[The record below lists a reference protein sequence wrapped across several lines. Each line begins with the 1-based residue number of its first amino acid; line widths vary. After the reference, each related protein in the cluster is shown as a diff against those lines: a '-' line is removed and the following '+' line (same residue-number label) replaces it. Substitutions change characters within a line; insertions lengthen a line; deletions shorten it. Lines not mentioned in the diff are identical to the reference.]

1 MNQSSSNSSGS
12 GSEPVN
18 PGQQQVAAIYAK
30 AFLGA
35 AQTAGKPA
43 ELVEELAVVV
53 REVLDR
59 FPQLETLLGSALVGQ
74 DDKNAQ
80 LDRVFG
86 PQFSSQLV
94 DFLKVVARHGRLDVL
109 RAIQREVQRQYD
121 ELRGLTRVRVI
132 TATPIDA
139 QLESTLT
146 ESLRKMLGSE
156 PDLQIEVEPE
166 LIGGLVLRVG
176 DTVYDGSV
184 QRQLAQLREQMINRS
199 VHEIQSRRDS
209 FRNPSGN

>member
-1 MNQSSSNSSGS
+1 MNQSSSNSNGS
-12 GSEPVN
+12 DGGPVN
-18 PGQQQVAAIYAK
+18 PGQQQIAAVYAK

-43 ELVEELAVVV
+43 ELVEELAAVV
-53 REVLDR
+53 REVLDH

-74 DDKNAQ
+74 DDKHAQ

-86 PQFSSQLV
+86 PYFSPQLV

-121 ELRGLTRVRVI
+121 ELKGLTRVRVI

-139 QLESTLT
+139 QLTSTLT
-146 ESLRKMLGSE
+146 DSLRKMLGGE